1 MIDLHTHHDRCGHA
15 AGTLADYVAA
25 GHARGLAVL
34 GVSDHAPLW
43 AHPDDH
49 PAPRMHM
56 ARSAFGAYVAE
67 ARALQADHAGALDVR
82 VGVEADYVEGA
93 VAAYREELTRAPLD
107 YVLGSVHY
115 VDGRHVYDRS
125 RFGPDFDVAAF
136 ARRYLELVRAAARS
150 GLFDVLAHV
159 DAWKGRAP
167 TPWPDVADELDR
179 TVEAIAAADVA
190 VEVNTSGLRKC
201 GEPFPSDA
209 FLRRLVD
216 AGVPITY
223 GSDAHEPAEVHHGW
237 DDVAG
242 RLQALGVRRLATFR
256 DRERGFVTLEPVA
269 QPTGG

>member
-15 AGTLADYVAA
+15 RGRLADYVAA
-25 GHARGLAVL
+25 GRARGLSVL
-34 GVSDHAPLW
+34 GLSDHAPLW
-43 AHPDDH
+43 AHPDDQ
-49 PAPRMHM
+49 PVPRMHM
-56 ARSAFGAYVAE
+56 ARSAFTPYVAE
-67 ARALQADHAGALDVR
+67 ARALQAAHAGELEVL
-82 VGVEADYVEGA
+82 VGLEADYVEGA
-93 VAAYREELTRAPLD
+93 VAAYRAELARHPLD

-125 RFGPDFDVAAF
+125 RFEPGFDVAAF
-136 ARRYLELVRAAARS
+136 ARRYLELVRAAAAS

-179 TVEAIAAADVA
+179 TVEAIAAAGVA

-216 AGVPITY
+216 AGVPLTY
-223 GSDAHEPAEVHHGW
+223 GSDAHDPDEVRFAW

-242 RLQALGVRRLATFR
+242 RLRALGVTRLATFR
-256 DRERGFVTLEPVA
+256 ARERGFVPLEVVA
-269 QPTGG
+269 APA